1 MFSTRLC
8 FAFSKG
14 LLVNLYPRPFCLSRN
29 SHRYSDSRS
38 DLSINWLKLCSF
50 VSWAIVYH
58 HFDDRQVTTC
68 KMTIQ
73 GASPKIPQH
82 GKADSAGARKLRAA
96 KGKLLDKF
104 EYRDLK
110 PDCARLLV
118 VEKPLDDD
126 EERIVVSFKEVTF
139 DSLGTRKRYQY
150 EALSYHWEGGA
161 REEGMKPIYI
171 EKKPDVADV
180 VVAMKASKNL
190 QNAFYTFYV
199 KPNLYYALRSLRKP
213 DKRVHLWVDAICIN
227 QENRDEKSGQIARL
241 AEIYSR
247 AASVAIW
254 LGDSDDPSKR
264 AMAFV
269 KKVIVMDKLED
280 LVKDK
285 THMNDWY
292 DLEKLVQRTWFS
304 RRWVIQELAFASKAT
319 VHCGTKKL
327 PWKDVRDA
335 ISLFEKYIDEIRP
348 LFKGSIEHDHDW
360 YALPDIDHLGASALV
375 KASNNIFRRN
385 RNNTPNGTRWSKTP
399 YEAMQSLEYLV
410 STLSPFRSSDPRD
423 TVYAFNNIA
432 KDTAPAM
439 LSNTVLEHT
448 HLVVPN
454 YQKTLLEVYLD
465 FVKWVT
471 ITTKSIDIICRHWA
485 IPEKLERER
494 DLFYP
499 DLSVLPS
506 WIQQLPNV
514 SFQDTGGSSTHR
526 IIGRSFV
533 GVPGKRV
540 YNACHGL
547 PVQARFARDS
557 PVSLGAMA
565 SDSAPTGSKRPNP
578 WIDNA
583 SETSTKRRRFDNTP
597 GAQQEEGDADTKQQ
611 RPDRNYGMHGGYQRD
626 PEETDEQDATDE
638 ESSDSDSSESER
650 IPILS
655 DQFDSDWD
663 PDTALIDRLIK
674 DNRDDVSLYLK
685 GLKIGEV
692 KFRTDEIVGG
702 VILPRALQ
710 RLRGTQSKDP
720 DKLWKTLVA
729 ERDEHGNNP
738 PPWTERAAEHWLPDP
753 SPDAH
758 INTKELLRKR
768 QPTPVRTFLKRVQ
781 NVIWNRSFVEVT
793 RGTTG
798 DPLQGFGPTDVRE
811 GDIVCILFGCSVPCV
826 LRKGLDTRAGNY
838 YRFIGEAYLYG
849 IMDGEEVTRRSDQ
862 EIETATEEFRL
873 L

>member
-1 MFSTRLC
+1 M
-8 FAFSKG
+8 
-14 LLVNLYPRPFCLSRN
+14 
-29 SHRYSDSRS
+29 
-38 DLSINWLKLCSF
+38 
-50 VSWAIVYH
+50 SWAIAYH
-58 HFDDRQVTTC
+58 RFDDRQDTTC
-68 KMTIQ
+68 RMTIQ
-73 GASPKIPQH
+73 GASPDIPQQN
-82 GKADSAGARKLRAA
+82 KADSAGARKLRAA
-96 KGKLLDKF
+96 KGKLRDKF
-104 EYRDLK
+104 EYSDLK

-126 EERIVVSFKEVTF
+126 EERIVVSFEEVTF
-139 DSLGTRKRYQY
+139 DSLGTLEGYQY
-150 EALSYHWEGGA
+150 EALSYHWEGGTPD
-161 REEGMKPIYI
+161 EGMKPIYI
-171 EKKPDVADV
+171 GKRLGVADA
-180 VVAMKASKNL
+180 VVALKALRNL

-213 DKRVHLWVDAICIN
+213 NKPVYLWVDAICIN
-227 QENRDEKSGQIARL
+227 QENRNEKSGQIARL

-247 AASVAIW
+247 ATSVAIW
-254 LGDSDDPSKR
+254 LGDSDDRSKR

-269 KKVIVMDKLED
+269 KKVIKMDELED

-285 THMNDWY
+285 THINDWY
-292 DLEKLVQRTWFS
+292 DLKNLVQRTWFS

-319 VHCGTKKL
+319 VHCGTEKL
-327 PWKDVRDA
+327 PWKEVRDA
-335 ISLFEKYIDEIRP
+335 ISLFEKHIDEIRP
-348 LFKGSIEHDHDW
+348 LFKGSIEHDHDF

-385 RNNTPNGTRWSKTP
+385 RNKTPNGPRWSKTP
-399 YEAMQSLEYLV
+399 YEAMQSLEWLV
-410 STLSPFRSSDPRD
+410 STLSPFMSSDPRD

-432 KDTAPAM
+432 KDTASAM
-439 LSNTVLEHT
+439 VSNTVLEHS

-471 ITTKSIDIICRHWA
+471 ISTKSIDIICRHWA

-514 SFQDTGGSSTHR
+514 SFHNTGGSSTHR

-533 GVPGKRV
+533 GVPGKRF
-540 YNACHGL
+540 YNACHNL

-557 PVSLGAMA
+557 PVSLGAMS
-565 SDSAPTGSKRPNP
+565 SDSAPSGSKRPNP

-583 SETSTKRRRFDNTP
+583 SETSTKRTRFDNTP
-597 GAQQEEGDADTKQQ
+597 GAQQEEGDANSQQQ

-626 PEETDEQDATDE
+626 PGETDEQDATDE
-638 ESSDSDSSESER
+638 ASSDSDSSESER

-655 DQFDSDWD
+655 DHFDSDSD
-663 PDTALIDRLIK
+663 PDAALIDRLIK

-692 KFRTDEIVGG
+692 KFRTDEIADG
-702 VILPRALQ
+702 VILPRALR
-710 RLRGTQSKDP
+710 RLRRTQFEDP

-738 PPWTERAAEHWLPDP
+738 PPWTERAARRCLPDP

-758 INTKELLRKR
+758 VNIKELLRKT
-768 QPTPVRTFLKRVQ
+768 QPSQVREFLKRVQ
-781 NVIWNRSFVEVT
+781 NVIWNRSFVEVK

-798 DPLQGFGPTDVRE
+798 DLLHGFGPTDVRE

-849 IMDGEEVTRRSDQ
+849 IMDGEEVTRRSHQ
-862 EIETATEEFRL
+862 EIETATEQFRL